1 MKPVFPTIRPV
12 TLVRAFGLS
21 SLMLSCL
28 TLASAQQDLS
38 EPKAEIKVSAGI
50 STFNADR
57 TNNNNTYRHTIIGGA
72 LRYYIYRQVSIEPE
86 VLFMWRGQNDRDVVF
101 TPHLALDLMPSNW
114 RVVPYVLVGVGAE
127 HHRDQI
133 TYRDFFNGNQVVTKK
148 ISGFTVSANA
158 GVGAKL
164 FLTDRLFV
172 APEVR
177 GGHEP
182 SFRAS
187 LSVGYVFAGRKR

>member
-1 MKPVFPTIRPV
+1 MKPVSPSIRPV
-12 TLVRAFGLS
+12 TLVRAFGLA
-21 SLMLSCL
+21 SLILSCL

-38 EPKAEIKVSAGI
+38 QPKAEIKVLAGI
-50 STFNADR
+50 SSFNADR

-72 LRYYIYRQVSIEPE
+72 LRYYIYRQLSIEPE

-101 TPHLALDLMPSNW
+101 TPHLALDLMPSNG
-114 RVVPYVLVGVGAE
+114 RVVPYVLVGIGAE

-133 TYRDFFNGNQVVTKK
+133 TYRDFFNGNQLITKK

-172 APEVR
+172 TPEVR

>member
-1 MKPVFPTIRPV
+1 MKPVSPTIKQRTQLRV
-12 TLVRAFGLS
+12 FAS
-21 SLMLSCL
+21 AALMLLCVMV
-28 TLASAQQDLS
+28 ASAQQNLS
-38 EPKAEIKVSAGI
+38 PTKAEIKFLGGI
-50 STFNADR
+50 STFNADP
-57 TNNNNTYRHTIIGGA
+57 TNSFNTYRHTILGGA

-101 TPHLALDLMPSNW
+101 TPHLGLDLMPSNG
-114 RVVPYVLVGVGAE
+114 RVVPYVIVGIGAE

-133 TYRDFFNGNQVVTKK
+133 TYRDFFNGNQLVTKK
-148 ISGFTVSANA
+148 INGFTVSANA

-182 SFRAS
+182 RFCAS

>member
-1 MKPVFPTIRPV
+1 MKPEPLTRRREPQMRV
-12 TLVRAFGLS
+12 LVLAA
-21 SLMLSCL
+21 LMLFCL
-28 TLASAQQDLS
+28 SEVEAQQELS
-38 EPKAEIKVSAGI
+38 QPKAEIKVLAGI
-50 STFNADR
+50 STFNANR
-57 TNNNNTYRHTIIGGA
+57 TDNNNTYRHTIIGGA
-72 LRYYIYRQVSIEPE
+72 LRYYLYRRVSIEPE

-101 TPHLALDLMPSNW
+101 TPHLALDLMPSNG
-114 RVVPYVLVGVGAE
+114 RVVPYVLVGIGAE

-133 TYRDFFNGNQVVTKK
+133 TYRDFFNGNQLVNKK

-164 FLTDRLFV
+164 FLTDHLFV

-182 SFRAS
+182 SFRAT
-187 LSVGYVFAGRKR
+187 LSVGYVFAGHTR

>member
-1 MKPVFPTIRPV
+1 MKSVALTNKRRSEIRI
-12 TLVRAFGLS
+12 LGLAA
-21 SLMLSCL
+21 MLLLLL
-28 TLASAQQDLS
+28 TEGKAQQDLS
-38 EPKAEIKVSAGI
+38 QPKAEIKVLAGI

-72 LRYYIYRQVSIEPE
+72 LRYYIYRQLSIEPE
-86 VLFMWRGQNDRDVVF
+86 VLFMWRAQNDRDVVF
-101 TPHLALDLMPSNW
+101 TPHLALDLMPSNG
-114 RVVPYVLVGVGAE
+114 RVVPYVLVGIGAE

-133 TYRDFFNGNQVVTKK
+133 TYRDFFNGNQLVTKK
-148 ISGFTVSANA
+148 ISGITVSANA

-182 SFRAS
+182 SFRAT

>member
-1 MKPVFPTIRPV
+1 MKPGPLTRKRGPEM
-12 TLVRAFGLS
+12 RALGLAA
-21 SLMLSCL
+21 LMLLLL
-28 TLASAQQDLS
+28 TEANAQQDLS
-38 EPKAEIKVSAGI
+38 PPKAEIKVLAGI

-101 TPHLALDLMPSNW
+101 TPHVVLDLMRSNG
-114 RVVPYVLVGVGAE
+114 RVVPYVIAGIGAE

-133 TYRDFFNGNQVVTKK
+133 TYRDFFNGNQLVTKK
-148 ISGFTVSANA
+148 INGFTVSANA

>member
-1 MKPVFPTIRPV
+1 MRV
-12 TLVRAFGLS
+12 LGLAA
-21 SLMLSCL
+21 LMLFCL
-28 TLASAQQDLS
+28 TEARAQQDLS
-38 EPKAEIKVSAGI
+38 PPKAEIKVAAGI
-50 STFNADR
+50 STFNADP
-57 TNNNNTYRHTIIGGA
+57 TNNNNTYRHTIIGAA
-72 LRYYIYRQVSIEPE
+72 LRYYIYRRLSIEPE
-86 VLFMWRGQNDRDVVF
+86 VLFMWWGQHDRDVVF
-101 TPHLALDLMPSNW
+101 TPHLALDLMPSNG
-114 RVVPYVLVGVGAE
+114 RVVPYVIVGIGVE

-133 TYRDFFNGNQVVTKK
+133 TFRDFFNGNQLVTKK

-182 SFRAS
+182 SFRAT
-187 LSVGYVFAGRKR
+187 LGVGYVFAGRKR

>member
-1 MKPVFPTIRPV
+1 MKSVSSTIRTQLRV
-12 TLVRAFGLS
+12 FAIAS
-21 SLMLSCL
+21 L
-28 TLASAQQDLS
+28 TLLCVTGVKAQRDLS
-38 EPKAEIKVSAGI
+38 QPKAEIKVLAGI

-72 LRYYIYRQVSIEPE
+72 LRYYIYRQLSIEPE

-101 TPHLALDLMPSNW
+101 TPHLALDLMPSKG
-114 RVVPYVLVGVGAE
+114 RVVPYVLVGIGAE

-133 TYRDFFNGNQVVTKK
+133 TYRDFFNGNQLVTKR
-148 ISGFTVSANA
+148 ISGFTLSANA

-164 FLTDRLFV
+164 FLTDRLFI

-187 LSVGYVFAGRKR
+187 LSVGYVFAGRGR